1 MIRSVQAAMWVAF
14 CLWMALPQARA
25 EQTDGLPLKPAR
37 EISFTTTE
45 GTWTSLDVSPD
56 ARTIV
61 FDLLGDLYTL
71 PIEGGQATALTHGMP
86 YDTQPR
92 FSPDGREIVFVT
104 DSSGSENVWLM
115 NVDGTNAR
123 KLTSETMTHFVSP
136 SFSANGKEILV
147 SRHKP
152 FTYQSSFEL
161 WLYHRDGGQGA
172 TIVRSQPTPGMSM
185 DAWNNAMGAV
195 ASGDG
200 RYIYYSFARGFV
212 PSFSYEAGQARSMPY
227 WQVRRRDRATGEE
240 VDVTAAAG
248 SGMRPVLSPDGRYL
262 VYGTRNRAST
272 DFMMRDL
279 RSGDERRLIAG
290 VQRDDQESSKPDRD
304 LLPGYAFTPDGK
316 RLITAYGGKI
326 HSVDVASGE
335 ARVIPMSVSVSRE
348 IGPVLQTQSRVPQG
362 PVVARIVQRPTLSPD
377 GKSLAFTAFGQL
389 HVKTLPDGTPTALT
403 SGPAGGYQPAWS
415 ADGRWIVYATWT
427 STEGGALWKIR
438 ASGSGRAIRLTNDA
452 AYYRDPVW
460 SPDGTRVL
468 ALRLSKSDFSKGAAD
483 MSLAGVDEH
492 AEEASEAGASPG
504 ASAAMDLA
512 WVPTEGG
519 DTHTITSAPGL
530 MRPHFGP
537 DADRVY
543 LSSGLGLVSMRLDGS
558 ERRAVLDLK
567 VSVMGPGS
575 GGSMEMQP
583 MVLLSPDGRQVL
595 AHVRGR
601 VYVMPMAWTGVA
613 PLVID
618 VSAAQMPMRRLDQAG
633 SDDIAWNKTGTTA
646 LWTLGATVFRA
657 ETKVAAVEPNALA
670 LRIEKPRAQPHGAVL
685 LSGARVITMKADE
698 VLEDAD
704 VLIVD
709 NRISAIGLRGTLQL
723 PEKVTRVDVAGKTMV
738 PGFIDLHP
746 HMLALRRGV
755 LEMQAWPFQ
764 NYLAYGVTTGRDPQ
778 TMNVDP
784 LAYEDLIET
793 GEVLGYRSFST
804 GPGAFPTN
812 DIQSLEDALR
822 VVRRYRDFYGI
833 RTIKSYLIGN
843 RQQRQWIIEAARQL
857 NVMLT
862 TEGGGDLV
870 LDVTHA
876 LDGMHGNEHV
886 LPYTLH
892 DDVIQLF
899 SRTGIVY
906 TPAILETYGG
916 PSGWS
921 PGYQDASLYDD
932 EKLRHFYPPDSLS
945 RKRRSQW
952 VPPEERF
959 ASKLARSAVA
969 VARAGGRVCI
979 GSHGNFAGLGYHW
992 NLWAYADGG
1001 LTPHEALRA
1010 ATMCGAEA
1018 LGYSQDLGSLEPGK
1032 LADVLV
1038 LDLNPLADIRNTK
1051 SIRYVMKNGVLYQGD
1066 TLEEV
1071 WPGKRPAPRLWWH

>member
-1 MIRSVQAAMWVAF
+1 MIRSAQAAMWVAF
-14 CLWMALPQARA
+14 CLWIALAPARA
-25 EQTDGLPLKPAR
+25 EPTR

-45 GTWTSLDVSPD
+45 GTWISLDVSPD
-56 ARTIV
+56 GRTIV

-71 PIEGGQATALTHGMP
+71 PVEGGQATALTRGIP

-92 FSPDGREIVFVT
+92 FSPDGREIVFVS

-123 KLTSETMTHFVSP
+123 KLTSETMAHFVSP
-136 SFSANGKEILV
+136 SFTQNGKEILV

-161 WLYHRDGGQGA
+161 WLYHRDGGHGV
-172 TIVRSQPTPGMSM
+172 TLVRSQPTPGMSM
-185 DAWNNAMGAV
+185 DSWNNAMGAI

-200 RYIYYSFARGFV
+200 RYIYYSFARGFLAN
-212 PSFSYEAGQARSMPY
+212 FSYEAGLPRAMPY
-227 WQVRRRDRATGEE
+227 WQVRRRDRRTGEE

-248 SGMRPVLSPDGRYL
+248 SGMRPVLSPDGRNL

-272 DFMMRDL
+272 NLMIRDL
-279 RSGDERRLIAG
+279 RTGDERLLIAG
-290 VQRDDQESSKPDRD
+290 VQRDDQESSKPDHD

-316 RLITAYGGKI
+316 RLITAYDGKI
-326 HSVDVASGE
+326 HSVDVVRGE
-335 ARVIPMSVSVSRE
+335 ARVIPMSVPVSRE
-348 IGPVLQTQSRVPQG
+348 IGPALQTQSRVPQG

-389 HVKTLPDGTPTALT
+389 YVKSLPSGEPKPLT
-403 SGPAGGYQPAWS
+403 SGSRGGYQPAWS
-415 ADGRWIVYATWT
+415 ADGRWIVYTTWT

-468 ALRLSKSDFSKGAAD
+468 AMRMSKSDFSKGAAD
-483 MSLAGVDEH
+483 MSLAGIDEH
-492 AEEASEAGASPG
+492 AEEASESGVSLG

-512 WVPTEGG
+512 WVPADSG
-519 DTHTITSAPGL
+519 DTHVIVSAPGL

-537 DADRVY
+537 ENDRVY

-558 ERRAVLDLK
+558 DRRAVLELK
-567 VSVMGPGS
+567 TSVMGSGS
-575 GGSMEMQP
+575 GGMEMQP
-583 MVLLSPDGRQVL
+583 MVLLSPDGQQVL

-601 VYVMPMAWTGVA
+601 VYAFPMAWTGVA
-613 PLVID
+613 PLTID
-618 VSAAQMPMRRLDQAG
+618 VSAAQVPMRRLDQQG
-633 SDDIAWNKTGTTA
+633 GDDIAWNKSGTTA

-657 ETKVAAVEPNALA
+657 PVNVEAAVESDALA
-670 LRIEKPRAQPHGAVL
+670 LRIEKPRAQPRGAVV

-698 VLEDAD
+698 VIEDAD
-704 VLIVD
+704 VLVVD
-709 NRISAIGLRGTLQL
+709 NRISAIGPRGALQL
-723 PEKVTRVDVAGKTMV
+723 PAKVTRVDVAGKTLV

-755 LEMQAWPFQ
+755 LELQAWPFQ
-764 NYLAYGVTTGRDPQ
+764 NYLSYGVTTGRDPQ

-784 LAYEDLIET
+784 LVHEDLVEA

-822 VVRRYRDFYGI
+822 VVRRYRDFYGV

-843 RQQRQWIIEAARQL
+843 RQQRQWIIEAARHL

-870 LDVTHA
+870 LDITHA
-876 LDGMHGNEHV
+876 LDGMQGNEHV

-921 PGYQDASLYDD
+921 PGYQNPSLYDD
-932 EKLRHFYPPDSLS
+932 EKLRRFYPPDGLS

-952 VPPEERF
+952 IPPEERF
-959 ASKLARSAVA
+959 TSQLAQSAVA
-969 VARAGGRVCI
+969 VARAGGRVCV

-1001 LTPHEALRA
+1001 LTALEALRA

-1018 LGYSQDLGSLEPGK
+1018 LGYSQDLGSIEPGK
-1032 LADVLV
+1032 LADILV
-1038 LDLNPLADIRNTK
+1038 LDQNPLDDIRHTE
-1051 SIRYVMKNGVLYQGD
+1051 SIRYVMKNGVLYRGD
-1066 TLEEV
+1066 TLEEQ
-1071 WPGKRPAPRLWWH
+1071 WPTQRPAPPLWWH